1 MDNKNDNL
9 ANSTADNATDNAKT
23 PALKLENFSFSWGVP
38 ASTPINAPADA
49 AANTS
54 TDISKSTPAPTYLLE
69 NINLTLEKGEFA
81 LLTGKT
87 GCGKTTFLRALKPEL
102 NLTGNAQGV
111 RQIFGK
117 DLNSY
122 TQKESAS
129 TIGYVQ
135 QDPAAQI
142 TCDSV
147 WHELVFGL
155 ENIGEHQDVMQLRVA
170 EIANYFGIEKWFHK
184 RCAELSDGQKQLLNL
199 ASALTFRPQ
208 LLLLDEPT
216 SMLDKIA
223 EKNFLHMLFRL
234 NKELGITIIVAT
246 HDVCAMQ
253 NYATCELALNNAHI
267 EKRVISK
274 KAPSQKLP
282 VQKAPAQGVFAKE
295 ILPQEILP
303 PKMPNFMPSQ
313 SKEQTKAQ
321 TYQNHPS
328 PALCAKNIYYSYAKD
343 AMPVLRECSL
353 KIEAGQIHAIIGGNG
368 SGKTTLLKLFAGILK
383 PQLGKISSPFK
394 GRQRYFK
401 GKQGY
406 LPQSPKELFVND
418 TVEEEL
424 NEWQHLAG
432 YSQEDIT
439 NIASKFNIGHLLQQH
454 PLDTSIGQQQ
464 LIALAKILLCKPHL
478 LLLDEPS
485 KGLDAQAKLQ
495 LTQILCSL
503 VPQTTIVFA
512 THDLN
517 FAACIAQNISFL
529 FDGRII
535 NTAAPDTFFIDNM
548 FYRPMPD
555 EFSELLHNKKWDAG
569 TKTTDQGVINST
581 Q

>member
-23 PALKLENFSFSWGVP
+23 PALKLENFSFSWGMP
-38 ASTPINAPADA
+38 APA
-49 AANTS
+49 
-54 TDISKSTPAPTYLLE
+54 YLLE

-102 NLTGNAQGV
+102 NLAGNAQGV

-117 DLNSY
+117 DLHSY

-303 PKMPNFMPSQ
+303 PKTLGFTPPQ

-321 TYQNHPS
+321 TRKNHPS
-328 PALCAKNIYYSYAKD
+328 PALYAKNIYYSYAKD

-394 GRQRYFK
+394 G
-401 GKQGY
+401 KQGY

-439 NIASKFNIGHLLQQH
+439 NIANKLNISHLLQQH

-495 LTQILCSL
+495 LAEILCSL
-503 VPQTTIVFA
+503 SPQTTIVFA

-529 FDGRII
+529 FDGRVI
-535 NTAAPDTFFIDNM
+535 NTAAPDTFFKDNM

-555 EFSELLHNKKWDAG
+555 EFSGKK
-569 TKTTDQGVINST
+569 Q
-581 Q
+581 